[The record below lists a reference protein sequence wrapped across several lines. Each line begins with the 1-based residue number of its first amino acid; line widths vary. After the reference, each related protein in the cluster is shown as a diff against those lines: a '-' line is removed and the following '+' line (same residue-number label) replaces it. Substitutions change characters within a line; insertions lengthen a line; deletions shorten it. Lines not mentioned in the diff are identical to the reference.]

1 MLYILVPLFVWL
13 FSLTVAITVHEVAH
27 AYMADRLGDPTPRL
41 NKRLS
46 LNPLAHYDPVGSTLL
61 LVLSILN
68 VFGFGIMP
76 FGWAKPVEFDPYNL
90 KDPRRDS
97 ALISL
102 AGPISNLLLALLVAI
117 LTRFVPFLAV
127 LAIPFIKLN
136 VSLAVFNLIPIH
148 PLDGS
153 KILIWLLP
161 KKYSYKAEVFLS
173 QFGTIILF
181 MLIFTSFNGSSIIS
195 KLITPVV
202 NFFIYFLIP

>member
-90 KDPRRDS
+90 KDPRKDS

-102 AGPISNLLLALLVAI
+102 AGPISNLILALLVAI

-173 QFGTIILF
+173 QFGTIVLF

-202 NFFIYFLIP
+202 NFFLYFLIP